1 MLHEL
6 LLALLGYTGDLIID
20 EREQHKSLGINLS
33 PDAPVS
39 EDRTFKLAPDLS
51 FIHPSERFLN
61 LINRNSSSLLG
72 HTFPFLSTMFGCRE
86 KNKVKCFA
94 LVTTV
99 AMQNVRF
106 SIFIFLIILFS
117 FRRISQ
123 LPNLAQR
130 EKKRLNFEKMFWC
143 RMLGVLEMK

>member
-106 SIFIFLIILFS
+106 GIFFFNYFVFFS
-117 FRRISQ
+117 SDFSATK
-123 LPNLAQR
+123 LSSAR
-130 EKKRLNFEKMFWC
+130 ENEAKF
-143 RMLGVLEMK
+143 